1 MFSQHLTHLPL
12 WSFVHQW
19 CHHIR
24 FNPNWAKMTT
34 WNSAHAKKPTSDLG
48 IVVQNGSSIVAW
60 LSWRG
65 AFKTPCFLLWLA
77 TIAIFSTHNNNNSLD
92 YEMST
97 NSCCILLKSQEILRS
112 QMMSDITDWLAT
124 YCTPLRRSLST
135 LKSWFAA
142 HWVRL
147 SNRDDTWLYNQALPN
162 VC

>member
-1 MFSQHLTHLPL
+1 MSSQHLTHLSL
-12 WSFVHQW
+12 WSFVYQW

-34 WNSAHAKKPTSDLG
+34 WNSARAKNTSNPG
-48 IVVQNGSSIVAW
+48 KVVQNGSSIVAW

-65 AFKTPCFLLWLA
+65 TFKTPCFLLWLA
-77 TIAIFSTHNNNNSLD
+77 TIAFFSTHNSLD
-92 YEMST
+92 YEIST
-97 NSCCILLKSQEILRS
+97 NSGCILLKSQEILRS
-112 QMMSDITDWLAT
+112 QMMSDITYWLAT

-147 SNRDDTWLYNQALPN
+147 SNRDDTWLYNQAPPN
-162 VC
+162 IC